1 MISLI
6 AKRQPARRA
15 TKVDPVE
22 QAPEFAVGF
31 PKLRDAAQSQAS
43 GALRFFRSHPAVDVF
58 LNQQREMSP
67 KLLLEVLIDTSP
79 CHQPANS

>member
-43 GALRFFRSHPAVDVF
+43 GALRSSGAIPRWTFS
-58 LNQQREMSP
+58 S
-67 KLLLEVLIDTSP
+67 TSN
-79 CHQPANS
+79 AR